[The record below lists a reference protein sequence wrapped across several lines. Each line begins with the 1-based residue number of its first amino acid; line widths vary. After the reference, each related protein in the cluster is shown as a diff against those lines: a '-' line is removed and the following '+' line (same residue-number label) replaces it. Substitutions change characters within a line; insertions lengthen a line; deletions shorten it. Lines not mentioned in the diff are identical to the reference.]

1 MESTLYCTIII
12 YKFVCE
18 NNNYGMGTSAAR
30 AAADTR
36 YFKRGDYIP
45 GIKVNGMDVLA
56 VRQACEY
63 AREYA
68 NSGKGPLLLE
78 MVTYRYGGH
87 SMSDPGTTYRTREEI
102 QQMRST
108 RDPINNL
115 KLKLIELGFS
125 TVEELKMIDKQVRVE
140 MEQAVAESVEAMEPD
155 LKELYLD
162 IYAKGTEPKFIRGVT
177 PFDGQ
182 SF

>member
-1 MESTLYCTIII
+1 
-12 YKFVCE
+12 
-18 NNNYGMGTSAAR
+18 MGTSAAR

-63 AREYA
+63 AREYCLQD
-68 NSGKGPLLLE
+68 KGPLLLE

-115 KLKLIELGFS
+115 KLKIIELGLG
-125 TVEELKMIDKQVRVE
+125 TVEELKLIDKQVRQE
-140 MEQAVAESVEAMEPD
+140 MDQAVEESIKAPEPD
-155 LKELYLD
+155 LSELYLD
-162 IYAKGTEPKFIRGVT
+162 IYAKGSEPKFIRGVT

-182 SF
+182 KF

>member
-1 MESTLYCTIII
+1 
-12 YKFVCE
+12 
-18 NNNYGMGTSAAR
+18 
-30 AAADTR
+30 
-36 YFKRGDYIP
+36 
-45 GIKVNGMDVLA
+45 MDVLA

-68 NSGKGPLLLE
+68 VADKGPLILE

-102 QQMRST
+102 QHMRST

-115 KLKLIELGFS
+115 KLKIVELELG
-125 TVEELKMIDKQVRVE
+125 TAEELKAIDKQVRQE
-140 MEQAVAESVEAMEPD
+140 MEQAVNDSVNASEPD
-155 LKELYLD
+155 LDQLYLD

-177 PFDGQ
+177 PYDGQ
-182 SF
+182 EFKNL